1 MSAFNQNSN
10 NNIPA
15 FPNNQNFMY
24 LPKLNNQ
31 LNQPQIP
38 QNQVDTN
45 VLLKNLISQLQI
57 KPKSIGITN
66 EDKVIKIS
74 PKNNLRKR
82 SKILI
87 NLENITRI

>member
-31 LNQPQIP
+31 LN
-38 QNQVDTN
+38 
-45 VLLKNLISQLQI
+45 
-57 KPKSIGITN
+57 